1 MRLQPNKMLLPQLIL
16 PELSPLIPWLTHC
29 KFYLLQYQLPLGS
42 TTVTK
47 EEDWLLGV
55 GDVTATDVAARLP
68 PNQVKDPSGDATPNE
83 KDDVKLTSED
93 VGDNMEDI

>member
-1 MRLQPNKMLLPQLIL
+1 MSWLIL
-16 PELSPLIPWLTHC
+16 LASVPVA
-29 KFYLLQYQLPLGS
+29 LGS

-55 GDVTATDVAARLP
+55 GDVTTIDVAARLP
-68 PNQVKDPSGDATPNE
+68 PDQVKGPSGDATPDE

-93 VGDNMEDI
+93 MGDNMEDI